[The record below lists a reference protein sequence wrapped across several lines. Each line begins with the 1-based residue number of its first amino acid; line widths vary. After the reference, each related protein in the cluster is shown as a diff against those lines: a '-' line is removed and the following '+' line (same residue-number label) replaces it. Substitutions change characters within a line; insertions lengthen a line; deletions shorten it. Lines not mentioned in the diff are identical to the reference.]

1 MKLDLNPE
9 ISKRLREKI
18 NEWHNFTYEKE
29 ANFKVP
35 GKKIENTAKA
45 YSCICACMDRIDDLV
60 KHCNEIEIDNV
71 WGLCDIFNYGQ
82 TLIDCIT
89 RIGRVYEASYDANGD
104 TSSFRNST
112 SEGKG
117 NDEKYFKYLRSL
129 CSVHPVD
136 TSQHPIY
143 QGEENEW
150 CPYIIEGRSPLAR
163 LGVYGN
169 GWEDV
174 DFYAVVYGN
183 DMIEINKHIPIY
195 VAEIVNYLRKRY
207 EYIEEII
214 KAVECYNQ
222 NRVGYFKRKEILRPD
237 AFDDYFQY
245 LSNLKLEVKVRC
257 GEESSYIYWIK
268 MWQTVEH
275 SHFKDE
281 KMQMFLQEYKVSLKQ
296 KILDFHNYLQEMR
309 EEDLKSPREW
319 YTTSF
324 IKDGYALSKL
334 SYLEAEVDNADD
346 LDQIARENG
355 DVYRDSSVQLFLET
369 LEKERKNN
377 TSDEELRK
385 IARSIDGKYHVTNSE
400 WARIQLK
407 LIEPCFENVI
417 EFDYFL
423 SDWYLYLQV
432 QIAIWL
438 VNKKH

>member
-1 MKLDLNPE
+1 
-9 ISKRLREKI
+9 
-18 NEWHNFTYEKE
+18 
-29 ANFKVP
+29 
-35 GKKIENTAKA
+35 
-45 YSCICACMDRIDDLV
+45 
-60 KHCNEIEIDNV
+60 
-71 WGLCDIFNYGQ
+71 
-82 TLIDCIT
+82 
-89 RIGRVYEASYDANGD
+89 
-104 TSSFRNST
+104 
-112 SEGKG
+112 
-117 NDEKYFKYLRSL
+117 
-129 CSVHPVD
+129 
-136 TSQHPIY
+136 
-143 QGEENEW
+143 
-150 CPYIIEGRSPLAR
+150 
-163 LGVYGN
+163 
-169 GWEDV
+169 
-174 DFYAVVYGN
+174 
-183 DMIEINKHIPIY
+183 
-195 VAEIVNYLRKRY
+195 
-207 EYIEEII
+207 
-214 KAVECYNQ
+214 
-222 NRVGYFKRKEILRPD
+222 
-237 AFDDYFQY
+237 
-245 LSNLKLEVKVRC
+245 
-257 GEESSYIYWIK
+257 

-281 KMQMFLQEYKVSLKQ
+281 KMQMFLQEYKVNLKQ

-346 LDQIARENG
+346 LDQIVRENG

-417 EFDYFL
+417 EFNYFL